1 MTPRPAQTE
10 LQLQAMAAAAD
21 RANRPGEFILVP
33 LVALL
38 AAVLFTIFSARTYLA
53 ERANLTKAAGDGTAV
68 VELINGIRT
77 EESKAIDPARLFPA
91 RQFFG
96 SQILDCIKGDPE
108 SGIEPLPFKEP
119 KPTVGDARS
128 APAPGAAAGINRTEI
143 QCTVNNEPLDL
154 IFQWIDQV
162 LNHPSLK
169 GQVFIS
175 SLRLQPVAPG
185 WSATV
190 TFALYEF
197 KGAPAAPGS
206 RR

>member
-1 MTPRPAQTE
+1 MTPRSAQTE

-21 RANRPGEFILVP
+21 RANRPSEFILIP

-38 AAVLFTIFSARTYLA
+38 AAVLFTIFSVRTFLA
-53 ERANLTKAAGDGTAV
+53 ERGNLAKAANDGTAV
-68 VELINGIRT
+68 VELINGIRA
-77 EESKAIDPARLFPA
+77 EEAKAIDPAKLFIQ

-96 SQILDCIKGDPE
+96 SQILDCINGDPD
-108 SGIEPLPFKEP
+108 SGIEALPFKEP

-128 APAPGAAAGINRTEI
+128 SAAPGAASGINRTEI

-154 IFQWIDQV
+154 IFRWIDQV
-162 LNHPSLK
+162 LEHPSLK

-175 SLRLQPVAPG
+175 SLRLQPAAPG

-197 KGAPAAPGS
+197 KGAPTAPGS

>member
-1 MTPRPAQTE
+1 MTPRTAQTE
-10 LQLQAMAAAAD
+10 LQLQAQAAAAD
-21 RANRPGEFILVP
+21 RANRPGAFILIP
-33 LVALL
+33 LAALC
-38 AAVLFTIFSARTYLA
+38 AAVLFTVFSVRTFLA
-53 ERANLTKAAGDGTAV
+53 ERGNLAKAASDGTAV

-77 EESKAIDPARLFPA
+77 EETKVIDPAKLFIQ

-96 SQILDCIKGDPE
+96 SQILECINGEPE
-108 SGIEPLPFKEP
+108 SGIEPIPFKEP

-128 APAPGAAAGINRTEI
+128 SAAPGAAPGINRTEI

-185 WSATV
+185 WNATV